1 MPARKPEASPPPNPL
16 AHETVK
22 KNTHPVYRPV
32 VFMDNGAD
40 FKFLTRS
47 SVDTKQTIEYEG
59 KEYPLVKVD
68 ISSASHPFF
77 TGKQMFID
85 TAGRVD
91 RFQKKFGG
99 KLFGKK
105 KPAGEAA
112 E

>member
-1 MPARKPEASPPPNPL
+1 M
-16 AHETVK
+16 K

-32 VFMDNGAD
+32 VFQDTGAD
-40 FKFLTRS
+40 TRYLTRS
-47 SVDTKQTIEYEG
+47 TVPSNQTIEFEG

-77 TGKQMFID
+77 TGKQTFID

-99 KLFGKK
+99 KMQFGKK
-105 KPAGEAA
+105 KPAGE
-112 E
+112 